1 MDKRM
6 KNFLL
11 VLAMALCAGCGSA
24 PAPMAAPAA
33 IKGKVELGG
42 GKPASGL
49 MLNLFPLEGQ
59 HPGVFE
65 IAEDGTFKGEAIT
78 GKYMYFVTKGSAKN
92 SEQTL
97 KLVNA
102 KFYDADAS
110 RTFVLKVGEDVK
122 ITLE

>member
-1 MDKRM
+1 MLKMR
-6 KNFLL
+6 NLL
-11 VLAMALCAGCGSA
+11 LILTVALVAGCAGA
-24 PAPMAAPAA
+24 PAQMPAPTA
-33 IKGKVELGG
+33 IKGKVELSG

-49 MLNLFPLEGQ
+49 VLNLIPLEGQ

-65 IAEDGTFKGEAIT
+65 VAEDGSFKGDAIT
-78 GKYMYFVTKGSAKN
+78 GKYTYFVAKGSAKN

-102 KFYDADAS
+102 KLYEADAN
-110 RTFVLKVGEDVK
+110 RNIVVKAGEDIK